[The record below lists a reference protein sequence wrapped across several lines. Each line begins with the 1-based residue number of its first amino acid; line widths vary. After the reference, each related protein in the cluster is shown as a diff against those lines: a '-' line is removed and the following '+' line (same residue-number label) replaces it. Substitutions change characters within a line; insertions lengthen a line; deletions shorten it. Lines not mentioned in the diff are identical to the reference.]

1 MKLLSK
7 IDPAINS
14 LYDIASNDIF
24 EYMKNHMFEAYCKS
38 NREDIEFRSHLDLL
52 WGDCIAASQTMYVIA
67 IEAAETHSKHVS
79 ENISKEDF
87 LPLQYTFQTLQHLQ
101 GRACQIYLEILEL
114 VKGGFA
120 DGAFARWRSLYE
132 LCCIG
137 QFIVDNGE
145 SIAKNYFDQAETDDQ
160 KYHWANSVID
170 KNNNKVHSFA
180 QIQEM
185 CDMNPVWIQEYRLGC
200 LVTHASAQGTFKR
213 LSNYK
218 AINVIP
224 VGRSDFGVD
233 IPAAHAAQSLSWITS
248 LLLSQFPSIDSI
260 THSNVLNK
268 WSAYTESLYHEKRVS
283 VFGEDSVQDDKAE

>member
-1 MKLLSK
+1 
-7 IDPAINS
+7 
-14 LYDIASNDIF
+14 
-24 EYMKNHMFEAYCKS
+24 MFEVYCKS

-52 WGDCIAASQTMYVIA
+52 WGDCIAASQTMYVIS

-79 ENISKEDF
+79 ESISKKDF
-87 LPLQYTFQTLQHLQ
+87 IPLQYTFQTLQHLQ
-101 GRACQIYLEILEL
+101 GRACQVFLEILEL

-145 SIAKNYFDQAETDDQ
+145 IVAQKYFDQAETDNQ

-170 KNNNKVHSFA
+170 KNNKKVETFG
-180 QIQEM
+180 QIQDM
-185 CDMNPVWIQEYRLGC
+185 CGMNPVWVQEYKLGC
-200 LVTHASAQGTFKR
+200 LLTHASAQGTFKR

-218 AINVIP
+218 TLNSIP

-248 LLLSQFPSIDSI
+248 LLLAQFPNIDSL

-268 WSAYTESLYHEKRVS
+268 WSTYTESLYHEKRIA
-283 VFGEDSVQDDKAE
+283 VFGDDSAQDEKAE